1 MTEAQAISLPPL
13 SLAEPS
19 TGEELKKL
27 LLLAGP
33 NVLLMVTR
41 MLMGFVDFTMVSHLG
56 TAATAAISP
65 ATILV
70 FNVMVLGMGLATS
83 AQTFAAQCMGR
94 GDRRKA
100 VAYAWQTIYF
110 AIVFL
115 LLSAPMSMA
124 STAIWRWLGTEADV
138 ARHAAD
144 YCRIAFWCM
153 GPAIVAFGFEGFF
166 NGIQR
171 PRVALVSAI
180 VALGV
185 NIVVNY
191 ALIDGHWGFPALGI
205 QGAAYATVFAWII
218 RAAICGGVL
227 LTKEFREE
235 YASLESWRFH
245 ARYLRDYLKVGWPTS
260 MQFLL
265 DVGAWFIV
273 LSVIIG
279 QFGDEA
285 MAASNIG
292 FQCLH
297 LAFMPAFG
305 IGIGTSALIGHAIG
319 EGRHALAERRAR
331 LGVSVTAL
339 FMGAIAFVFYFGRFW
354 LPTFFDS
361 DPKVVLLASQVLF
374 WAATYQVFDA
384 FGIVY
389 SFALRGAADTRWPA
403 IAVIASCWILMVG
416 GGFVVSHAFPQFGIN
431 GPWVMCTLHI
441 TLMGLLMWLRFKRG
455 AWKKID
461 LFKEDPTHLVPAGPA
476 AGVIDDDE
484 RVAESPCPPGYA
496 ALQPDAALHMAGD
509 GTVLSDESD
518 TDSEQDLHSEMIR

>member
-1 MTEAQAISLPPL
+1 MTETKTLTPESSL
-13 SLAEPS
+13 LADPS
-19 TGEELKKL
+19 TGQELRKL
-27 LLLAGP
+27 LILAGP

-70 FNVMVLGMGLATS
+70 FNVMVLGMGMATS
-83 AQTFAAQCMGR
+83 AQTFAAQCLGR
-94 GDRRKA
+94 GDRRKG
-100 VAYAWQTIYF
+100 VAYAWQTMYF
-110 AIVFL
+110 ALIFL

-124 STAIWRWLGTEADV
+124 SSAIWGWLGAEADV

-171 PRVALVSAI
+171 PRVALASAI

-205 QGAAYATVFAWII
+205 QGAAYATVFAWIV
-218 RAAICGGVL
+218 RAGICVGVL
-227 LTKEFREE
+227 FTKELREE
-235 YASLESWRFH
+235 YGSLEGWRYH
-245 ARYLRDYLKVGWPTS
+245 AKYIRDYLKVGWPTS
-260 MQFLL
+260 LQFLL
-265 DVGAWFIV
+265 DVGAWFVV
-273 LSVIIG
+273 LTFIIG

-319 EGRHALAERRAR
+319 EGRLALAERRAT
-331 LGVSVTAL
+331 LGVKVTAI
-339 FMGAIAFVFYFGRFW
+339 FMGAIAILFFFGRHW
-354 LPTFFDS
+354 LPTFFND
-361 DPKVVLLASQVLF
+361 DPAVVDLASRVLF

-416 GGFVVSHAFPQFGIN
+416 GGFVMSRAFPQFGID

-441 TLMGLLMWLRFKRG
+441 SLMGLLMWLRFRRG
-455 AWKKID
+455 AWKKIE
-461 LFKEDPTHLVPAGPA
+461 LFKDHETAGPTA
-476 AGVIDDDE
+476 LNDEDLHVDEE
-484 RVAESPCPPGYA
+484 RVAESPCPPVYA

-509 GTVLSDESD
+509 GTSLNDLSDSD
-518 TDSEQDLHSEMIR
+518 MELDIKSEILR

>member
-1 MTEAQAISLPPL
+1 MTEANTLQLQPGVTADPT
-13 SLAEPS
+13 
-19 TGEELKKL
+19 TGQEIRKL
-27 LLLAGP
+27 LILAGP

-83 AQTFAAQCMGR
+83 AQTFAAQCLGR
-94 GDRRKA
+94 GDRRKG

-110 AIVFL
+110 ALLFL
-115 LLSAPMSMA
+115 ILSAPMSLA
-124 STAIWRWLGTEADV
+124 STAIWNWLGSEPAV

-171 PRVALVSAI
+171 PRVALASAI

-205 QGAAYATVFAWII
+205 QGAAYATVFAWIV
-218 RAAICGGVL
+218 RAGICVGVL
-227 LTKEFREE
+227 FTKELREE
-235 YASLESWRFH
+235 YGSLEGWRYH
-245 ARYLRDYLKVGWPTS
+245 AKYIRDYLKVGWPTS
-260 MQFLL
+260 IQFLL
-265 DVGAWFIV
+265 DVGAWFVV
-273 LSVIIG
+273 LTFIIG

-331 LGVSVTAL
+331 LGVTVTAL
-339 FMGAIAFVFYFGRFW
+339 FMGAIAVVFYFGRFW
-354 LPTFFDS
+354 LPTFFNTN
-361 DPKVVLLASQVLF
+361 PKVVALAAQVLF

-403 IAVIASCWILMVG
+403 IAVIASCWGLMVG
-416 GGFVVSHAFPQFGIN
+416 GGYVVSHAFPNFGIN

-441 TLMGLLMWLRFKRG
+441 SLMGLLMWLRFKRG

-461 LFKEDPTHLVPAGPA
+461 LFKDHEDARPVHF
-476 AGVIDDDE
+476 DDADIHVDEE
-484 RVAESPCPPGYA
+484 RVAESPCPPVYA
-496 ALQPDAALHMAGD
+496 ALQPDAALHLAGD
-509 GTVLSDESD
+509 GINLNELSE
-518 TDSEQDLHSEMIR
+518 TDK

>member
-1 MTEAQAISLPPL
+1 MTDAHAISSAPL
-13 SLAEPS
+13 SLADPS

-83 AQTFAAQCMGR
+83 AQTFAAQCLGR

-110 AIVFL
+110 AVIFL
-115 LLSAPMSMA
+115 LLSAPMSMV
-124 STAIWRWLGTEADV
+124 STSIWRWLGTDAEV
-138 ARHAAD
+138 AQHAAD

-171 PRVALVSAI
+171 PRVALASAI

-205 QGAAYATVFAWII
+205 QGAAYATVFAWIV
-218 RAAICGGVL
+218 RAAICVGIL
-227 LTKEFREE
+227 FTKELREE
-235 YASLESWRFH
+235 YGSLESWRYH
-245 ARYLRDYLKVGWPTS
+245 AKYIRDYLKVGWPTS

-265 DVGAWFIV
+265 DVGAWFVV
-273 LSVIIG
+273 LSLIIG
-279 QFGDEA
+279 RFGDEA

-331 LGVSVTAL
+331 IGVSVTAL
-339 FMGAIAFVFYFGRFW
+339 FMGAIAVVFYFGRFW

-361 DPKVVLLASQVLF
+361 DLNVVLLASQVLF

-403 IAVIASCWILMVG
+403 VVVIASCWSLMVG
-416 GGFVVSHAFPQFGIN
+416 GGFLVSHAYPQFGIN

-441 TLMGLLMWLRFKRG
+441 SLMGLLMWLRFRRG
-455 AWKKID
+455 EWKKID
-461 LFKEDPTHLVPAGPA
+461 LFKEDPKHPAPAGPA
-476 AGVIDDDE
+476 VVIDDDE
-484 RVAESPCPPGYA
+484 RIAESPCPPVYA

-509 GTVLSDESD
+509 GIVLTDESD
-518 TDSEQDLHSEMIR
+518 SNSETDLHSEMIR

>member
-1 MTEAQAISLPPL
+1 MTKANALTLKPDA
-13 SLAEPS
+13 LADPS
-19 TGEELKKL
+19 TGQELRKL
-27 LLLAGP
+27 LTLAGP

-41 MLMGFVDFTMVSHLG
+41 MLMGFVDFTMVSDLG

-70 FNVMVLGMGLATS
+70 FNVMVLGMGMATS
-83 AQTFAAQCMGR
+83 AQTFAAQCLGR
-94 GDRRKA
+94 GDKRKA

-110 AIVFL
+110 ALLFL

-124 STAIWRWLGTEADV
+124 STAIWRWLGAEPEV
-138 ARHAAD
+138 ARLSAD

-166 NGIQR
+166 NGIQK
-171 PRVALVSAI
+171 PRVALLSAV

-191 ALIDGHWGFPALGI
+191 ALIYGHWGFPALGI
-205 QGAAYATVFAWII
+205 QGAAYATVFAWIV
-218 RAAICGGVL
+218 RAGICMGVL
-227 LTKEFREE
+227 FTQEFRTEFD
-235 YASLESWRFH
+235 ALKVWRLH
-245 ARYLRDYLKVGWPTS
+245 ARYIRDYLKVGWPTS
-260 MQFLL
+260 IQFLL
-265 DVGAWFIV
+265 DVGAWFV
-273 LSVIIG
+273 FLSIIIG
-279 QFGDEA
+279 RFGDEA

-331 LGVSVTAL
+331 LGVNVTAL
-339 FMGAIAFVFYFGRFW
+339 FMGGIALVFYFGRYW
-354 LPTFFDS
+354 LPTFFDT
-361 DPKVVLLASQVLF
+361 DPKVVALASQVLF

-389 SFALRGAADTRWPA
+389 SFALRGAGDTRWPA
-403 IAVIASCWILMVG
+403 VMVIASCWTLIVG
-416 GGFVVSHAFPQFGIN
+416 GGLYVSRAHPAFGIN

-441 TLMGLLMWLRFKRG
+441 SLMGLLMWLRFKRG

-461 LFKEDPTHLVPAGPA
+461 LFKDHEDAGPA
-476 AGVIDDDE
+476 SFDDADLHEDEE
-484 RVAESPCPPGYA
+484 RVAESPCPPVYA

-509 GTVLSDESD
+509 GVHLNDMSD
-518 TDSEQDLHSEMIR
+518 TDMNHDTNPEMIR